1 MKLKKLAKV
10 LLVSTLAVGLLTG
23 CSSESK
29 DDKTIKVGASPTPH
43 AEILEAAKPLLEK
56 EGYKLEV
63 STYDDYVLPND
74 ALADGSL
81 DANYFQHIP
90 YLEETVKE
98 KGYDLT

>member
-23 CSSESK
+23 CSSGSK

-56 EGYKLEV
+56 QKRLSGQESFAEWNLK
-63 STYDDYVLPND
+63 
-74 ALADGSL
+74 
-81 DANYFQHIP
+81 
-90 YLEETVKE
+90 
-98 KGYDLT
+98 

>member
-23 CSSESK
+23 CSSGSK

-43 AEILEAAKPLLEK
+43 AEILEVAKPLLEK

-63 STYDDYVLPND
+63 SRWFTRCKLFPTHTIFRRN
-74 ALADGSL
+74 S
-81 DANYFQHIP
+81 
-90 YLEETVKE
+90 
-98 KGYDLT
+98 